1 MHKNE
6 GFLICLIHNKEELM
20 YTTNNTPYYQ
30 HAVHLNVW
38 SLWLFITV
46 VFLLYL
52 LLPHTRE
59 QQLVCLCVVLS
70 VRCAVPAAC
79 DSYHMFWCVDLPPDQ
94 EWNWGCCYFLFD
106 EEIPLQYLGFERW
119 GRLVSL
125 KTNLDIYNWA
135 DLQNC
140 VSKRNTRTIFFTSKC
155 YIHVPGKP
163 TLFYISL

>member
-1 MHKNE
+1 
-6 GFLICLIHNKEELM
+6 M
-20 YTTNNTPYYQ
+20 YGVYDYS
-30 HAVHLNVW
+30 
-38 SLWLFITV
+38 SLLFFCSIP
-46 VFLLYL
+46 FL

-106 EEIPLQYLGFERW
+106 GEIPLQYLGFEKW

-125 KTNLDIYNWA
+125 KTNLHIYKWA
-135 DLQNC
+135 DLQNY
-140 VSKRNTRTIFFTSKC
+140 VSKRNTRTIFLTSKC
-155 YIHVPGKP
+155 HIHVPSKP